1 MGSGDGSLNQITKR
15 SGLSLEGGSVSQ
27 GSWTFLPNNPDTFAT
42 GTTTSGSALI
52 LLVVATSAIKNS

>member
-52 LLVVATSAIKNS
+52 LLAATSAIKNS